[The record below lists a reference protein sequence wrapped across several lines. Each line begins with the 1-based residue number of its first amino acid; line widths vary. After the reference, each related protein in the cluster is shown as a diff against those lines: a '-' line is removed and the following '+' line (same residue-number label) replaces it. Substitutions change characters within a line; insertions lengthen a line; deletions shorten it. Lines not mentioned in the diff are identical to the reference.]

1 MVKYY
6 TPKEVAQE
14 LRVTQRTIY
23 EWLTTGRLRGMRA
36 GTRWRIRPEDV
47 QAFMRVTDRG
57 GIVGSQPA
65 AEIDAAEHEARVDA
79 LVGKYA
85 HAPFSTEELLRDRR
99 QDREREE
106 RHWTLRGK

>member
-1 MVKYY
+1 MLKYY

-23 EWLTTGRLRGMRA
+23 EWLTTGRLRGVRA

-47 QAFMRVTDRG
+47 EAFMKGTSGDAVAP
-57 GIVGSQPA
+57 SEPA
-65 AEIDAAEHEARVDA
+65 AEVDAAEHAARVDA

-85 HAPFSTEELLRDRR
+85 HVPFSTEELLRERR
-99 QDREREE
+99 QDAEREE
-106 RHWTLRGK
+106 QRWKAPGK